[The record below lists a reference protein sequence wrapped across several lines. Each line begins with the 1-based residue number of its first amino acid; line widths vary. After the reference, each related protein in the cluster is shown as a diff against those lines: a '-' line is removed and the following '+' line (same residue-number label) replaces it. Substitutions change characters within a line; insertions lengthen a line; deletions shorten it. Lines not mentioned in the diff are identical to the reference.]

1 MKNNILQ
8 AFKFIQENQ
17 SGLFKIAILL
27 ILLYWTYLFKI
38 ISYVESD
45 LSSIETELRYIS
57 K

>member
-1 MKNNILQ
+1 MKTKILQ
-8 AFKFIQENQ
+8 ACKFIQENQ

-27 ILLYWTYLFKI
+27 ILLYWTHLLKTL
-38 ISYVESD
+38 SYIESD